1 MCTVSSLAFIK
12 HFYPNFK
19 TIFFV
24 DKFTKEYYKSFGILE
39 LFDEVNDTL
48 LDQEVFID
56 KSIFWAAGKII
67 AQREIKGPTITLD
80 LDFWIFSDIEKL
92 GKTYQ
97 DEIEGM
103 GKKLEA
109 KVKKYQAEQNVQTK
123 EINESRALE
132 VQQENQRYE
141 QLRQTAYQEMQKKQ
155 AEGLNP
161 IIEKAQK
168 AIEDVAAAK
177 GIVYVFDSS
186 VGKGLLVS
194 KGEDL
199 FNAVKAKLGF

>member
-1 MCTVSSLAFIK
+1 MK
-12 HFYPNFK
+12 NFR
-19 TIFFV
+19 
-24 DKFTKEYYKSFGILE
+24 
-39 LFDEVNDTL
+39 TL
-48 LDQEVFID
+48 LLIAVFTLGLGEVANAQKFGHID
-56 KSIFWAAGKII
+56 FEKLVAEMPSTTKL
-67 AQREIKGPTITLD
+67 K
-80 LDFWIFSDIEKL
+80 SDIEKL

-186 VGKGLLVS
+186 VGKGLIVS